1 MCSQSC
7 FSKLKDYPVPLG
19 DDDVPDWNLLK
30 QVQNAKLRE
39 QQSSGTGT
47 AVGKSTQKRSRE
59 KGTLIFFYVLL
70 LFFNLL
76 LFLIYSLLLNLQ

>member
-7 FSKLKDYPVPLG
+7 TSKLKDYPVPLG

-59 KGTLIFFYVLL
+59 KGTLIFLSCIVIIF
-70 LFFNLL
+70 
-76 LFLIYSLLLNLQ
+76 